1 MGRWLTRLAMPLVFA
16 MVSVP
21 VSAAPFRVTLEP
33 DAVVVSGVTA
43 KGKAALLGVTREIGE
58 DDYPTVKRHLEVLL
72 DDDGDGTI
80 RYPMEAGIPMRSV
93 WAVVDLTSGDH
104 DAASP
109 QKFGERR
116 VNWRGRGLQ
125 KRSDGRDA
133 VEDQRTILELLVVR
147 PAAGAWA
154 LRVRDGAESD
164 GDGVIDG
171 RLSGVLDSMQP
182 LADSPAPPAVLQKD
196 DVVLALDPSAME
208 ITLVKVPKNS

>member
-1 MGRWLTRLAMPLVFA
+1 MGRWLTRLATPLVFA

-21 VSAAPFRVTLEP
+21 ASAAPFRVTLEP

-58 DDYPTVKRHLEVLL
+58 DDYPTVRRHLEVLA
-72 DDDGDGTI
+72 DDDGNGTI
-80 RYPMEAGIPMRSV
+80 RYPIETGVPLRSV

-104 DAASP
+104 DVAAP
-109 QKFGERR
+109 QKFGVRR
-116 VNWRGRGLQ
+116 VNWRGRGLE

-133 VEDQRTILELLVVR
+133 VEDRRTLLELLVVR
-147 PAAGAWA
+147 PQVGAWA

-164 GDGVIDG
+164 GDGIIDG

-182 LADSPAPPAVLQKD
+182 LSDSPQPPSVLQKD
-196 DVVLALDPSAME
+196 DVVLALDPAAME
-208 ITLVKVPKNS
+208 IILVKVPKNS